1 MYNSGFR
8 IAPFDYWRV
17 NSYENRLM
25 AMPFLYPLLG
35 DLIHS
40 VTWLYSHMVGCVSN
54 HVPLVCYMPLIM
66 RIPTNGIY

>member
-40 VTWLYSHMVGCVSN
+40 VTWLYSLW
-54 HVPLVCYMPLIM
+54 LVVYPS
-66 RIPTNGIY
+66 TSH